1 MHCYYFIFYY
11 LSITGCPLQ
20 IWSQNLWLCY
30 AVSMGKCI
38 LKTPKCNDTSYMGIS
53 QCHHRFC
60 DESNISS
67 QILWN
72 FTESVMA
79 LCYSHVW
86 NLTKF
91 YYEHTITISQNLW
104 KFSQKSFS
112 QRGIFTSKF
121 ISILSIPFKYKIVKE
136 NTESSSIFLIK
147 KFEISDTQIFY
158 T

>member
-1 MHCYYFIFYY
+1 MKNRWSQQLDKYRLDRCKILFTIPKMRRYEKIKQQTTRWS
-11 LSITGCPLQ
+11 LR

-53 QCHHRFC
+53 QRHHRFC

-79 LCYSHVW
+79 LCYSHVG
-86 NLTKF
+86 NLIKF

-104 KFSQKSFS
+104 NITDSV
-112 QRGIFTSKF
+112 
-121 ISILSIPFKYKIVKE
+121 IL
-136 NTESSSIFLIK
+136 
-147 KFEISDTQIFY
+147 
-158 T
+158 